1 MNKVFEIIEA
11 KNIFNI
17 SFKQLSILIHP
28 NSYIHSIIKFKNGM
42 IKLIAHETNMK
53 IPIYNSLHSDQKL
66 NLNLNTKDIDL
77 KLLNN
82 LDLNYVDKKK
92 FPSAKIIDLI
102 PTNNSLFETILV
114 SANDSLVNLFLK
126 KEIKF
131 LDISKKLLNIIKKKE
146 FAKYKRISPKSI
158 KQIQNLNDYVSLK
171 VKTKSI

>member
-1 MNKVFEIIEA
+1 
-11 KNIFNI
+11 
-17 SFKQLSILIHP
+17 
-28 NSYIHSIIKFKNGM
+28 M

-114 SANDSLVNLFLK
+114 SVNDSLVNLFLK
-126 KEIKF
+126 I
-131 LDISKKLLNIIKKKE
+131 LDIKKLLNIIRKKSSLNTKE
-146 FAKYKRISPKSI
+146 YLQKH
-158 KQIQNLNDYVSLK
+158 
-171 VKTKSI
+171 